1 MNETNS
7 FVSIDLQMMQALE
20 SRMLQLKNEIAESIN
35 QKGVRASGRTAASMY
50 VENNGNEITLYG
62 RKFFSAMQYGSRPW
76 AGVNGSCS
84 FDTFRNI
91 IRQWAS
97 DKGLNFGQHKEYERT
112 VSAIAMTIIR
122 KGSKIYRSGGYREV
136 YDKAVDRAFADM
148 QKIAIDKAG
157 TLLEAAIWQWAKSDI
172 RLTI

>member
-20 SRMLQLKNEIAESIN
+20 SRMLQLKDEITESIN

-76 AGVNGSCS
+76 AGINGSGFS
-84 FDTFRNI
+84 
-91 IRQWAS
+91 
-97 DKGLNFGQHKEYERT
+97 
-112 VSAIAMTIIR
+112 
-122 KGSKIYRSGGYREV
+122 
-136 YDKAVDRAFADM
+136 
-148 QKIAIDKAG
+148 
-157 TLLEAAIWQWAKSDI
+157 
-172 RLTI
+172 